1 MIVSYCTGS
10 PKGADK
16 VRFASLLALTR
27 MAIIAVQS
35 VLALGSRA
43 VVLIALYKLKCKSV
57 M

>member
-10 PKGADK
+10 RKGADK